1 MIKILSSGEN
11 EAQRCDFSGLT
22 VTSQMPSP
30 AIFVYNI
37 AKSTEPV
44 LVKEIYA
51 PIMISGLDDPSII
64 SKRCAS

>member
-1 MIKILSSGEN
+1 
-11 EAQRCDFSGLT
+11 
-22 VTSQMPSP
+22 MPSP